1 MKRTLCV
8 CCAAHFGVDFACAFL
23 LFRAL
28 RGEVR
33 WAELLLLYNFCAFAV
48 QMPLGVLADR
58 WKRDGTVAAAGA
70 LLVAAGCLVPG
81 VPALTVLLAGLGNA
95 AFHVGGGLA
104 VLEKSG
110 DRAGPL
116 GLFVSPGALGLFLG
130 TWLGKGGTV
139 PLFLPPLVLLG
150 LALLLRHLPDPL
162 QTDREVPPRSHGPE
176 RAVLPL
182 ALLLSVVVLRSWVG
196 MSLTFPWKGTG
207 HWALCLTVSLA
218 LGKAAGG
225 YLADRF
231 GPMRTAAVSLTLS
244 AALLLGSGWPVWGV
258 LAVFLFNMT
267 MPLTL
272 WACARLLPGSRGFAF
287 GLLTFGLFL
296 GFLPTAFGAPGLSG
310 GTAAGLALVSLLLL
324 WPGLRRAVGK

>member
-1 MKRTLCV
+1 MKRTLCA
-8 CCAAHFGVDFACAFL
+8 CCAAHFLVDFACAFL
-23 LFRAL
+23 LFRVL

-58 WKRDGTVAAAGA
+58 WRRDGTLAAAGA
-70 LLVAAGCLVPG
+70 LLVSAGYLVPG
-81 VPALTVLLAGLGNA
+81 VPVLTVLLAGLGNA

-104 VLEKSG
+104 VLAESG

-130 TWLGKGGTV
+130 TLLGKSGAI
-139 PLFLPPLVLLG
+139 PLFLPPLLLLM
-150 LALLLRHLPDPL
+150 LALLLRHLPN
-162 QTDREVPPRSHGPE
+162 TARTVSTRSRGQE

-196 MSLTFPWKGTG
+196 MSLTLPWKGTG
-207 HWALCLTVSLA
+207 YWALVLTVSLA

-244 AALLLGSGWPVWGV
+244 AVLLLGSRWPVCGV
-258 LAVFLFNMT
+258 AAVFLFNMT

-272 WACARLLPGSRGFAF
+272 WACARLLPENRGFAF

-324 WPGLRRAVGK
+324 WPGLRRAVGE

>member
-8 CCAAHFGVDFACAFL
+8 CCGAHFLVDFACAFL

-58 WKRDGTVAAAGA
+58 WRRDGLVAATGA
-70 LLVAAGCLVPG
+70 LLVSGAYLFSNAPVL
-81 VPALTVLLAGLGNA
+81 AVLLAGLGNA

-104 VLEKSG
+104 VLAESG

-116 GLFVSPGALGLFLG
+116 GLFVSPGALGSFLG
-130 TWLGKGGTV
+130 TWLGTSGAGPLWLPPVLLAGTALTLTRVKGQERTGGPV
-139 PLFLPPLVLLG
+139 PLPG
-150 LALLLRHLPDPL
+150 MGA
-162 QTDREVPPRSHGPE
+162 
-176 RAVLPL
+176 AAPL
-182 ALLLSVVVLRSWVG
+182 ALLLGVVVLRSWVG
-196 MSLTFPWKGTG
+196 MSLTLPWKGTG
-207 HWALCLTVSLA
+207 HWALVLTVSLA

-244 AALLLGSGWPVWGV
+244 AALLPGSRWPVCGV
-258 LAVFLFNMT
+258 AAVLLFNMT

-272 WACARLLPGSRGFAF
+272 WACARLLPGNRGFAF

-296 GFLPTAFGAPGLSG
+296 GFLPTAFGASGLSG

>member
-1 MKRTLCV
+1 MKRTLCL

-58 WKRDGTVAAAGA
+58 WRRDGRIAAAGA
-70 LLVAAGCLVPG
+70 LLVSAGYLVPG
-81 VPALTVLLAGLGNA
+81 VPALAVLLAGLGNA

-104 VLEKSG
+104 VLAESG

-130 TWLGKGGTV
+130 TLLGKGGTV
-139 PLFLPPLVLLG
+139 PLFLPPLLLLM
-150 LALLLRHLPDPL
+150 LALLLRHLPN
-162 QTDREVPPRSHGPE
+162 TARTVSARSHKPE
-176 RAVLPL
+176 QVVLPL

-196 MSLTFPWKGTG
+196 MSLTFPWRGTG
-207 HWALCLTVSLA
+207 HWALVLTVSLA

-244 AALLLGSGWPVWGV
+244 AALLLGSGWPVCGV
-258 LAVFLFNMT
+258 AAVFLFNMT

-272 WACARLLPGSRGFAF
+272 WACARLLQGSWGFAF

-296 GFLPTAFGAPGLSG
+296 GFLPMAFGAPGLSG
-310 GTAAGLALVSLLLL
+310 GPAAGLALVSLLLL

>member
-1 MKRTLCV
+1 MKRTLGV
-8 CCAAHFGVDFACAFL
+8 CCAAHFCVDFACAFL
-23 LFRAL
+23 LFCVL
-28 RGEVR
+28 RGKVR

-58 WKRDGTVAAAGA
+58 WQRDGRVAAAGA
-70 LLVAAGCLVPG
+70 LLVAAAYLVPG
-81 VPALTVLLAGLGNA
+81 VPVLTVLLAGLGNA

-104 VLEKSG
+104 VLEQAH

-130 TWLGKGGTV
+130 TLLGKGAAL

-150 LALLLRHLPDPL
+150 LTLLLGRLPDP
-162 QTDREVPPRSHGPE
+162 DGPAREAPAPAPGKT
-176 RAVLPL
+176 LWPL
-182 ALLLSVVVLRSWVG
+182 ALLLGVVVLRSWVG

-225 YLADRF
+225 VLADRF
-231 GPMRTAAVSLTLS
+231 GPMRTAAVSLSLS
-244 AALLLGSGWPVWGV
+244 AALLLGSRWPVCGV

-272 WACARLLPGSRGFAF
+272 WACTRLLPRSRGFAF

-310 GTAAGLALVSLLLL
+310 GPAAGLAALSLVLL